1 MWQLQPCA
9 AISCA
14 IVVSDRGSPY
24 GAPAAM
30 KPWERPS
37 RYGNLPVMMAPLD
50 GLHTSCVY
58 IVSSLT
64 PALASASRC
73 GVRASVPGRYPMSAN
88 PKSYICACTAQEAVR
103 PGVRSGGNGR
113 SYGPRTSASRNTTCG
128 AAGCR
133 RSASLGAGRGP
144 ECAAANGAVDAAR
157 ASSDCITSAAAASA
171 GTSAERRA
179 LQRELSVSR

>member
-1 MWQLQPCA
+1 MPTMWQLQPCA

-58 IVSSLT
+58 IASSLT

-88 PKSYICACTAQEAVR
+88 PKSYIHMRMHRTGGGEA
-103 PGVRSGGNGR
+103 GG
-113 SYGPRTSASRNTTCG
+113 
-128 AAGCR
+128 
-133 RSASLGAGRGP
+133 
-144 ECAAANGAVDAAR
+144 
-157 ASSDCITSAAAASA
+157 
-171 GTSAERRA
+171 AERRQRTQLRA
-179 LQRELSVSR
+179 AHICQQKHDVRRRWLQTICRPQ

>member
-58 IVSSLT
+58 IASSLT

-103 PGVRSGGNGR
+103 PGGR
-113 SYGPRTSASRNTTCG
+113 SSATDAAGPRTSASRNTTCG

-133 RSASLGAGRGP
+133 RSAGLSSAGRGP